1 MPILYIFYSF
11 DIRANSSRQ
20 PLAGTAAVITY
31 CTKMQ
36 VSQHQYSG
44 VIVRF
49 FYLFCCHLQNWTD
62 TYFVIP
68 WHFINDC
75 LRGNCCNSSMKRKCL
90 LTHFCTKVHIIACNA
105 IVAYKFPNS
114 YKHVEIS
121 FMADFLSIQYRWLD
135 NIKSCDGDMINKHGN
150 WNITFYK
157 VTSFSFISSSAF
169 SDFWYIE
176 QYKGQCSGF
185 CSHAGALY

>member
-1 MPILYIFYSF
+1 MTSEL
-11 DIRANSSRQ
+11 
-20 PLAGTAAVITY
+20 TAADSHWQGQLPLSLTVPKCRSANISTAALLY
-31 CTKMQ
+31 
-36 VSQHQYSG
+36 V
-44 VIVRF
+44 F

-157 VTSFSFISSSAF
+157 VTSFSFISSSVF

-176 QYKGQCSGF
+176 QYNKQCSGF